1 MLWKTPYPS
10 EDGEALRIISQR
22 ALGRT
27 VEAGETAMRDAG
39 AVARWFAIYT
49 TPRHEKSVARHM
61 GHREIEHY
69 LPLYRSE
76 RRWSDGSKV
85 TLELPLFPG
94 YIFVRIKSRERG
106 QVLGVPGV
114 LSVVPGTGGAPA
126 VLPDAL
132 IDVLRGGLA
141 THRAEPHTLLM
152 AGQRAR
158 IRTGALAGMEGVVIR
173 MKGTLRV
180 VLTIEQLMRSIAVE
194 VASEDLE
201 PLQSE
206 LSEPLK
212 IAV

>member
-1 MLWKTPYPS
+1 
-10 EDGEALRIISQR
+10 
-22 ALGRT
+22 
-27 VEAGETAMRDAG
+27 MRDAG
-39 AVARWFAIYT
+39 TEARWFAIYT

-61 GHREIEHY
+61 GQREIEHY

-85 TLELPLFPG
+85 TLDLPLFPG
-94 YIFVRIKSRERG
+94 YIFVRITNRERG

-114 LSVVPGTGGAPA
+114 LSMVSGTGGVPA

-141 THRAEPHTLLM
+141 ACQAEPHRLLM

-206 LSEPLK
+206 SSKSSEPWK
-212 IAV
+212 VAV